1 MTALQK
7 ALKKLERRISYL
19 MIILFCLM
27 SVIGHNWL
35 ANLGLVF
42 FISLISS
49 SRVSHVLTHYLLVPL
64 MFCFN
69 KAGSVGWERW
79 SLRWTPIFKILF
91 ILATSLFSFDSDVFL
106 FILFLIIIEE
116 FSNYVIS
123 PKTTGAYGFQMF
135 LKKCF
140 VNYRNKVVFYGVMC
154 FLSFLIFLAFIY
166 NLFSDFILFEDNS
179 IFNYFISLYALLL
192 LCNWI
197 FTFIT
202 FVISQF
208 LVEDRKSVML
218 SDFVQWK
225 TMFVCFFLF
234 GIKANSQFSD
244 VYFAA
249 FFGSIVVCE
258 YLIET
263 ISVYHESR
271 KSLVSQLS
279 SSPDIKQDFWLY
291 YFLIIFSIFA
301 GNLLIL
307 FLLFIIVLAEEFRK
321 FLACLNSV
329 VDLRGTAKG
338 FWISNFNNDIYD
350 LDVYKR
356 INNKFRLSGFR
367 LAITFRWFYFQN
379 NQFLSLDRMISHSEF
394 VLINLAISD
403 YDIERRAD
411 DYNYIQ
417 IKTILEECVKRPF
430 FLLVVLESQTFK
442 REYLR
447 PLDGRLLESWAHYED
462 VNHKYYSR
470 GCREFYEVAYL
481 FEYLDEK
488 PFTSKD
494 YLEEISIDTLRLNH
508 EMREVIESLGMN
520 VKGIYSQGLTPLL
533 VLHRRTHEFS
543 MIASR
548 FMELL
553 NLIEVAARWIMIL
566 ERPRVIN
573 LNEEIQF
580 SFGAVVSEIRTTSF
594 AEVVLFE
601 NADELNEYK
610 KILQTTFG
618 YNQKENVRFRVI
630 DFMNWVVFIRN
641 KTRGHGSPSR
651 VSSELYQLL
660 EENTLRL
667 LQAVAEQFDPE
678 LLMCSSAFYVM
689 QRGMNFD
696 FIYYNEQT
704 LPEGVSREIK
714 KPYVRHNKSHG
725 WYTSDELLIS
735 KDNIYLLSA
744 VKKGKCEWICYNTGE
759 LIRPDLIF
767 N

>member
-1 MTALQK
+1 M
-7 ALKKLERRISYL
+7 
-19 MIILFCLM
+19 
-27 SVIGHNWL
+27 
-35 ANLGLVF
+35 NLGLVF

-69 KAGSVGWERW
+69 KAGSLGWERW
-79 SLRWTPIFKILF
+79 SLRWTPVFKVLF
-91 ILATSLFSFDSDVFL
+91 IFASALFLFDANVFL
-106 FILFLIIIEE
+106 FILCLIIIEE
-116 FSNYVIS
+116 FSNYVVS
-123 PKTTGAYGFQMF
+123 PKTSGAYGFQML

-140 VNYRNKVVFYGVMC
+140 VNYRNKVFFYGVMC

-166 NLFSDFILFEDNS
+166 TLFSDFILIEDNS
-179 IFNYFISLYALLL
+179 IFHYFISLYVLLL
-192 LCNWI
+192 ICNWI

-208 LVEDRKSVML
+208 VVEDRKSVIL
-218 SDFVQWK
+218 SDFVNWK
-225 TMFVCFFLF
+225 TMFVCFFLLGIETNNHF
-234 GIKANSQFSD
+234 GN

-249 FFGSIVVCE
+249 FFASIVICE

-263 ISVYHESR
+263 ISVCHESR

-279 SSPDIKQDFWLY
+279 SSPDIKQDFWFY
-291 YFLIIFSIFA
+291 YFLIFFSLFG
-301 GNLLIL
+301 GNLLIV
-307 FLLFIIVLAEEFRK
+307 FLLFITVFAVEFRK
-321 FLACLNSV
+321 FRDHINSFFELGLQGEV
-329 VDLRGTAKG
+329 RG
-338 FWISNFNNDIYD
+338 FWISNFNNDVYD

-367 LAITFRWFYFQN
+367 MAITFRWFYFQKSR
-379 NQFLSLDRMISHSEF
+379 FLSLDRIISNSQF

-411 DYNYIQ
+411 DHNYIQ

-430 FLLVVLESQTFK
+430 FLLVVLESQTFR
-442 REYLR
+442 REYLS
-447 PLDGRLLESWAHYED
+447 PLDGRLLESWAHDED
-462 VNHKYYSR
+462 VRNKYYSN
-470 GCREFYEVAYL
+470 GCREFYEVAFL

-494 YLEEISIDTLRLNH
+494 YLEEISIDTLRLND

-520 VKGIYSQGLTPLL
+520 IKGLYSQGLTPLL

-573 LNEEIQF
+573 LNEDIQF
-580 SFGAVVSEIRTTSF
+580 SFGGVVSEIRTTSF

-610 KILQTTFG
+610 KILRMTFG

-660 EENTLRL
+660 EVNTLRL
-667 LQAVAEQFDPE
+667 LQAVAEHFEPE
-678 LLMCSSAFYVM
+678 LLMCSSEFYVM

-696 FIYYNEQT
+696 FIYYNEQP

-714 KPYVRHNKSHG
+714 KPYVRHTKSNG

-759 LIRPDLIF
+759 LIRPDVIF

>member
-91 ILATSLFSFDSDVFL
+91 ILATALFSFDSDVFL

-140 VNYRNKVVFYGVMC
+140 VNYRNKVVFYGLMC

-166 NLFSDFILFEDNS
+166 NLFSDYILFEHNS

-192 LCNWI
+192 ICNWI

-234 GIKANSQFSD
+234 GIKANSQFGD

-263 ISVYHESR
+263 ISVYNESR

-291 YFLIIFSIFA
+291 YFLIIFSLFA

-307 FLLFIIVLAEEFRK
+307 FLLIIIVLAEEFRK
-321 FLACLNSV
+321 FLDCLNSV

-442 REYLR
+442 REYLS
-447 PLDGRLLESWAHYED
+447 PLDGRLLESWAHDED

-660 EENTLRL
+660 EVNTLRL

-678 LLMCSSAFYVM
+678 LLMCSSEFYVM

-696 FIYYNEQT
+696 FIYYNEQP

-759 LIRPDLIF
+759 LIRPDVIF